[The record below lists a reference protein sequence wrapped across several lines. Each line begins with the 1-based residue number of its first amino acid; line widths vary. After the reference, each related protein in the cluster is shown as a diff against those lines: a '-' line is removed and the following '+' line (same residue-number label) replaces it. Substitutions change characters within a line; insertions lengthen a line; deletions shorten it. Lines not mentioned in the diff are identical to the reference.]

1 MMISA
6 VDFLL
11 PRRRLIRM
19 TIDRVLFKLY
29 EDIKPITII

>member
-11 PRRRLIRM
+11 PSRGLIRM

-29 EDIKPITII
+29 EDITPITII